1 MNYEDRRLIF
11 MKKNTLI
18 HIGLGITAAL
28 ITLRINKVIKEVAKN
43 NIAEAEFEEVI
54 DDTRN

>member
-1 MNYEDRRLIF
+1 

-18 HIGLGITAAL
+18 HIGLGVTAAL

-43 NIAEAEFEEVI
+43 NIAEAEFDEIVE
-54 DDTRN
+54 DTRE

>member
-1 MNYEDRRLIF
+1 